1 MIESWRCGAALRD
14 TDQAQQAAAA
24 TATFWQARFLA
35 TRQSERLYA
44 RNLTFA
50 PSQLIASFTYQPIQA
65 LQSGQPHPSEST
77 CSPGGPSPSRLC
89 LPQPRSSRLS
99 YDACT
104 PKSTQRTYRN
114 PLPSSRIPRLSSHSL
129 AAKCHST
136 PKRSPTG
143 TLSSPS
149 HHHNCANSVSS
160 LLAAAVTYCTG
171 ATSSVKAPSELVVI

>member
-1 MIESWRCGAALRD
+1 MIESWRCGAALRHGPR
-14 TDQAQQAAAA
+14 A
-24 TATFWQARFLA
+24 TSSSSDSDFLA
-35 TRQSERLYA
+35 GALLAIRQPERLYA
-44 RNLTFA
+44 HNLTFA
-50 PSQLIASFTYQPIQA
+50 PSQLIAAFTHQPLQA

-89 LPQPRSSRLS
+89 LPQPRLSRLS

-114 PLPSSRIPRLSSHSL
+114 PLPSSRTPRLSSHSL

-149 HHHNCANSVSS
+149 HHHNYANSASNPLV
-160 LLAAAVTYCTG
+160 AAVIYSIG